1 MSKNYY
7 EILWVEKTASEEEIK
22 KAYRKLAMQYHPD
35 RHAGDKWMEAKFKEI
50 NEAYGVVWDAQKRRE
65 YDTYWRVGGWNPFGA
80 SGWFGGQG
88 FDVDLGD
95 LFENFFWG
103 WFNGWWR
110 ARKKSSSQRW
120 EDLEYKLDLDLQT
133 SIYGWKKTI
142 KFSKNISCDSCNWEG
157 WTGKKT
163 CSNCGWVGQVKY
175 RQQTMFGTIEH
186 TWVCETCHGEWE
198 TIEHVCSKCNGKKR
212 IRLEHTIELDI
223 PAGIDNGMIIKMQ
236 GEWNDWIKA
245 WAWDLYIK
253 FAVNLKEKNLTRKW
267 VDLYFDLDIDVIE
280 AILGTKKEIT
290 IPVIGKRTI
299 EIEAGTQVGTVIKIS
314 WDWVKYIDKDKKWDL
329 FITLNIQIP
338 KKLNTKEREMYEEIA
353 KENKINFKNK
363 KGIFEQIF
371 G

>member
-7 EILWVEKTASEEEIK
+7 EILGVEKTASEEEIK

-35 RHAGDKWMEAKFKEI
+35 RHAGDKGMEAKFKEI
-50 NEAYGVVWDAQKRRE
+50 NEAYGVVGDAQKRRE
-65 YDTYWRVGGWNPFGA
+65 YDTYGRVGGGNPFGA
-80 SGWFGGQG
+80 SGGFGGQG

-95 LFENFFWG
+95 LFENFFG
-103 WFNGWWR
+103 GGFNGGGR
-110 ARKKSSSQRW
+110 ARKKSSSQRG

-133 SIYGWKKTI
+133 SIYGGKKTI
-142 KFSKNISCDSCNWEG
+142 KFSKNISCDSCNGEG
-157 WTGKKT
+157 GTGKKT
-163 CSNCGWVGQVKY
+163 CSNCGGVGQVKY

-186 TWVCETCHGEWE
+186 TGVCETCHGEGE

-236 GEWNDWIKA
+236 GEGNDGIKA
-245 WAWDLYIK
+245 GAGDLYIK
-253 FAVNLKEKNLTRKW
+253 FAVNLKEKNLTRKG

-314 WDWVKYIDKDKKWDL
+314 GDGVKYIDKDKKGDL

>member
-35 RHAGDKWMEAKFKEI
+35 RHAGDKTMEAKFKEI
-50 NEAYGVVWDAQKRRE
+50 NEANSVLSDSQKRRE
-65 YDTYWRVGGWNPFGA
+65 YDTYWRVWGGWNPFG
-80 SGWFGGQG
+80 GWFSSQG
-88 FDVDLGD
+88 FDVDLWD

-103 WFNGWWR
+103 WFNQWWSR
-110 ARKKSSSQRW
+110 ARKKSSSQRG

-142 KFSKNISCDSCNWEG
+142 KFSKNVSCETCDWDG

-163 CSNCGWVGQVKY
+163 CSTCGGSGYVKY

-186 TWVCETCHGEWE
+186 TWVCETCHGEGE
-198 TIEHVCSKCNGKKR
+198 TIEHICSKCNWKKR
-212 IRLEHTIELDI
+212 IRVEHSIDLDI
-223 PAGIDNGMIIKMQ
+223 PAWIENGMIIKMQ
-236 GEWNDWIKA
+236 WEWNDWIKS

-253 FAVNLKEKNLTRKW
+253 FSVNLKEKNLTRKW
-267 VDLYFDLDIDVIE
+267 VDLYFDLEIDVVE

-299 EIEAGTQVGTVIKIS
+299 EIEAGTQVWTVIKIS

-329 FITLNIQIP
+329 FINLNISIP
-338 KKLNTKEREMYEEIA
+338 KKLNSKERALYEEIA
-353 KENKINFKNK
+353 KENKINIKNK
-363 KGIFEQIF
+363 KWIFEQIF